1 MKQLTIL
8 VTSGGTSEYIDDV
21 RIITNIST
29 GKLGAKIA
37 DEFIVAGHKV
47 IYLHGRR
54 SVMPVNAGSE
64 EFGSW
69 YTRSKMLVNIEVAS
83 AMDVFNEME
92 KLVPTVDVVIHAM
105 AVSDFG
111 FRRDKSVK
119 LKSNDPMAF
128 IEYLSENIIVNPKI
142 LYHVKRW
149 NPNVKLVSFKFE
161 VGQTNQSL
169 IEIAMESMKNAGSDA
184 VIANDKVEMNNSK
197 EHVAYLVLPSGTT
210 VKLKGKDEIAKELV
224 KFVDGN

>member
-1 MKQLTIL
+1 MKRLKVLI
-8 VTSGGTSEYIDDV
+8 TSGGTSEYIDDV

-37 DEFIVAGHKV
+37 DAFNNAGHEV

-54 SVMPVNAGSE
+54 SDMPENQG
-64 EFGSW
+64 
-69 YTRSKMLVNIEVAS
+69 LVYCREVTS
-83 AMDVFNEME
+83 AQSAFEVME
-92 KLVPTVDVVIHAM
+92 KIVPEVDVVIHAM

-197 EHVAYLVLPSGTT
+197 EHVAYLVLPSGSFT
-210 VKLKGKDEIAKELV
+210 KLSGKDEIAKSLV
-224 KFVDGN
+224 AFVDTE